1 LRASPDGSTSPH
13 SFGDYLCLTDAADIV
28 GTKLVGGW
36 RRSDLEQFERT
47 YEASHDVEAWA
58 RADRT
63 RNLMLEALAGGR
75 LEAFGQDQDG
85 AYLKL
90 ERHRLS
96 QPFFDID
103 ILRSE
108 FAWLPDEWDV
118 IFVSKV
124 SLNALLNTLSRSG
137 PRKSQRFDW
146 REISSVAWKMALE
159 DSALRRS
166 SALIEA
172 VQDYYHQKHDQH
184 PDDKELREL
193 VRDIIEF
200 LGARTLSR
208 DETK

>member
-1 LRASPDGSTSPH
+1 M
-13 SFGDYLCLTDAADIV
+13 V
-28 GTKLVGGW
+28 GTQLVDGW
-36 RRSDLEQFERT
+36 RRTDLEQIEQAQ
-47 YEASHDVEAWA
+47 EASHDVEAWA

-85 AYLKL
+85 AYVKL

-108 FAWLPDEWDV
+108 FAWRPDEWDV
-118 IFVSKV
+118 IFISKV
-124 SLNALLNTLSRSG
+124 TLNALLNTLSRSA

-159 DSALRRS
+159 D
-166 SALIEA
+166 
-172 VQDYYHQKHDQH
+172 
-184 PDDKELREL
+184 
-193 VRDIIEF
+193 
-200 LGARTLSR
+200 
-208 DETK
+208 